1 MLVMIIEDT
10 TINDIARH
18 PIPIIILNGVRNAN
32 TLETILQLN
41 ALLDSLFLIVLS
53 IFDDFIFK
61 TFSSLLSLF
70 NACLSFLVTY
80 LCDL

>member
-1 MLVMIIEDT
+1 
-10 TINDIARH
+10 
-18 PIPIIILNGVRNAN
+18 
-32 TLETILQLN
+32 
-41 ALLDSLFLIVLS
+41 VLS

-70 NACLSFLVTY
+70 NACLSFFITY

>member
-1 MLVMIIEDT
+1 MIDETI
-10 TINDIARH
+10 INDIAKH
-18 PIPIIILNGVRNAN
+18 PTPIIILNGVRNAN

-70 NACLSFLVTY
+70 NACLSFFVTD